1 MDLGLDRALRAI
13 QGDGELRVGEAVDMA
28 QYDGAPV
35 RGREGHQ
42 QGRPFAGDVPCL
54 DRRGRSARVGGARL
68 PVARQWHIE
77 GDGDPPGVAAAS
89 QARTAEVEHD
99 RGQPG
104 SQAQFA
110 DTGRVVPG
118 ERTIRAHECIL
129 GGLLR
134 VARIPEHPQGDR
146 VATVLMRTDKGLER
160 TVEIVGERG
169 DEWAVGIHHPPEP
182 GTRMNR
188 CTDSEQYR
196 SVTLRRRPA
205 CDNRPTMTLDDRF
218 DDLIASLAGFHRSW
232 LVALGL
238 DLGFFGH
245 LRAAGANG
253 LTVDDLADL
262 AGCRP
267 NAVEAW
273 AWAADAHDLAIREDD
288 RLTIEDDIASILLDD
303 GRPEFLGGQ
312 FVHAAVA
319 SLDWGGMLEF
329 FRTGAPI
336 QGRPDRYRVA
346 IERLTAQ
353 DIAVFFQEALAELP
367 QLVADLSRGG
377 RVVDVHC
384 GGGRWLVAM
393 ARRFPALDLVGVEFE
408 TDSVLRAQ
416 ATVAAAGLTDRIA
429 IRQTRVTEPGQDGE
443 FDLAYFQY
451 ALHQLPDAP
460 AVLRAAWSA
469 LRPGGRL
476 LVLDWPLPS
485 DRDEFR
491 TRHGELIAGVQ
502 LDELYQGTALATREQ
517 FVAWFAA
524 AELPT
529 PVLIDLRS
537 GASLFVVERT

>member
-1 MDLGLDRALRAI
+1 
-13 QGDGELRVGEAVDMA
+13 
-28 QYDGAPV
+28 
-35 RGREGHQ
+35 
-42 QGRPFAGDVPCL
+42 
-54 DRRGRSARVGGARL
+54 
-68 PVARQWHIE
+68 
-77 GDGDPPGVAAAS
+77 
-89 QARTAEVEHD
+89 
-99 RGQPG
+99 
-104 SQAQFA
+104 
-110 DTGRVVPG
+110 
-118 ERTIRAHECIL
+118 
-129 GGLLR
+129 
-134 VARIPEHPQGDR
+134 
-146 VATVLMRTDKGLER
+146 
-160 TVEIVGERG
+160 
-169 DEWAVGIHHPPEP
+169 
-182 GTRMNR
+182 
-188 CTDSEQYR
+188 
-196 SVTLRRRPA
+196 
-205 CDNRPTMTLDDRF
+205 MTLDDRF
-218 DDLIASLAGFHRSW
+218 DDMIASLAGFHRSW

-238 DLGFFGH
+238 DLGFFSH
-245 LRAAGANG
+245 LRAAGTNG
-253 LTVDDLADL
+253 LTVDDLASL

-273 AWAADAHDLAIREDD
+273 AWGADAHDLAIREDD
-288 RLTIEDDIASILLDD
+288 RLTVEDDVASILLDD

-312 FVHAAVA
+312 FVHATVA

-329 FRTGAPI
+329 FRTGVPI

-353 DIAVFFQEALAELP
+353 DIGVFFQEALAELP

-429 IRQTRVTEPGQDGE
+429 IRQTRVTEPGEDGE

-502 LDELYQGTALATREQ
+502 LDELYQGTALVTREQ

-524 AELPT
+524 AELPA